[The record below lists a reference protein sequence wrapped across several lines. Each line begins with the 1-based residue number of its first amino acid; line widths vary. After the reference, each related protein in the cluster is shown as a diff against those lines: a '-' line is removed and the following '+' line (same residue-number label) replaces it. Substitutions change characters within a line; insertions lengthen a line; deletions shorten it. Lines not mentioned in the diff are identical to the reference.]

1 MWGSSGTIGAFI
13 LWVPI
18 PGLLWERCVL
28 LLQMISWEV
37 VRQTFKA
44 LLAAVCF
51 LKSKPEAASGTASV
65 PLFFSY
71 KTEVL

>member
-1 MWGSSGTIGAFI
+1 M
-13 LWVPI
+13 
-18 PGLLWERCVL
+18 L

-44 LLAAVCF
+44 LLTAVYF
-51 LKSKPEAASGTASV
+51 LKSELEAASGTASV